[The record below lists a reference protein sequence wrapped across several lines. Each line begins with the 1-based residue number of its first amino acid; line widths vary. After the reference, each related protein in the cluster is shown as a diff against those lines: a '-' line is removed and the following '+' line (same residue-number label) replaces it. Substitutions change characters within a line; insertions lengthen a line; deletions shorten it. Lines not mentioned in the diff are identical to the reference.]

1 MNYNLCE
8 LGSGGAGT
16 ACTVVLD
23 TMDHCSCR
31 RAKTVVLSS
40 LILELV
46 ALSKEPE
53 QAAMSQGLGM

>member
-1 MNYNLCE
+1 MNCNLCE

-16 ACTVVLD
+16 ACIVVLD